1 MSMLL
6 WFMLLSLLPFPLLA
20 LLSLGREGAPNDSR
34 DV

>member
-20 LLSLGREGAPNDSR
+20 LISLGREGEPDTSR
-34 DV
+34 EK